1 VVAKLETPPTTL
13 SRRRFLLRAAAER
26 PMPVAHV
33 LRGEKGRPLMA
44 RRAPLDNVDHQH
56 LRVIGGP
63 ASEVS
68 VNQALVVPSEFEQLQ
83 REYPILFRKD
93 SDGGFQAVAILGLDR
108 GENLFLS
115 EGEWTT
121 RYVPA
126 TLRRGP
132 LFLGVGDE
140 EQPGD
145 AAIVIDLDDPR
156 VSESE
161 GEPLF
166 LPHGGAAP
174 FLQQAADALRTV
186 HEGLAL
192 SRTMFA
198 RFAELDLIAPVE
210 ISVEVGDGTRYRLA
224 DLFTVDAGRFT
235 GLSGAELESLNRAGF
250 LVAAIHARSS
260 LANIN
265 RLIELKTAKRA
276 SAADA

>member
-1 VVAKLETPPTTL
+1 
-13 SRRRFLLRAAAER
+13 
-26 PMPVAHV
+26 MPVAHV

-44 RRAPLDNVDHQH
+44 KRVALDNVDHQH
-56 LRVIGGP
+56 LRVTSR
-63 ASEVS
+63 ATSEVS

-93 SDGGFQAVAILGLDR
+93 SDGEFHAVAILGLDR

-121 RYVPA
+121 YYVPA

-156 VSESE
+156 VSESQ

-186 HEGLAL
+186 HEGLGL
-192 SRTMFA
+192 SRAMFA
-198 RFAELDLIAPVE
+198 RFAEIDLIAPVE
-210 ISVEVGDGTRYRLA
+210 INVEVDDGTRYRFP
-224 DLFTVDAGRFT
+224 DMFTVDPGRFA
-235 GLSGAELESLNRAGF
+235 GLSGTELEGLNRAGF
-250 LVAAIHARSS
+250 LAAAIHVRSS

-265 RLIELKTAKRA
+265 RLIQLKTAKLGR
-276 SAADA
+276 ADA

>member
-1 VVAKLETPPTTL
+1 
-13 SRRRFLLRAAAER
+13 
-26 PMPVAHV
+26 MPVDHV

-121 RYVPA
+121 HYVPA

-140 EQPGD
+140 EPPGD

-156 VSESE
+156 VSEAE

-250 LVAAIHARSS
+250 LAAAIHARSS
-260 LANIN
+260 LANID
-265 RLIELKTAKRA
+265 RLIELKTSKLAR
-276 SAADA
+276 AADA